1 LLFHQDIFDLMKTNI
16 FIYFT
21 IFFFI
26 SLVSVNGQSREELE
40 KQRAESLKQL
50 DLTNQLLK
58 KTQASRK
65 ATTQKVNLI
74 DQRIKLR
81 QSIINSI
88 VQEVAILDSRI
99 DETERVLEQLTN
111 DLKSARE
118 EYGKIVYYAYKY
130 RSNYNKVVYLLAADN
145 LNQAYRRLRYF
156 QQISQFRK
164 RQIGVINSLSA
175 SITEKI
181 IELQIERSAKVQ
193 LLRDHRSE
201 TIALNQEKTS
211 FSREVNQ
218 LSRKERELR
227 DEINKQKKI
236 AQQLEKAIKTL
247 IEEEAKRIAA
257 RKEIGL
263 TPAEKIISDN
273 FRNNKGGLP
282 WPTEKGVI
290 ISFFGE
296 HPHPV
301 LKGIKIQNNGIDIL
315 TTEGANAR
323 AIFKGEVRKVIHIPG
338 MNRGIIIRHGN
349 YLTVYTN
356 LSDVYVKAGDMV
368 ETKQNIGKIY
378 TDKSD
383 GSKTMLHLEIWEEST
398 KLDPISWISR

>member
-1 LLFHQDIFDLMKTNI
+1 MNISRLIFLFICF
-16 FIYFT
+16 
-21 IFFFI
+21 
-26 SLVSVNGQSREELE
+26 LVFSGSVNGQSRDELE
-40 KQRAESLKQL
+40 RQRKESLKQL
-50 DLTNQLLK
+50 ELTNQLLK

-65 ATTQKVNLI
+65 ATTQKVSLI

-81 QSIINSI
+81 QSIINNI
-88 VQEVAILDSRI
+88 AQEVSILDSRI
-99 DETERVLEQLTN
+99 SENEKVLEQLTR
-111 DLKSARE
+111 DLSEARE
-118 EYGKIVYYAYKY
+118 EYGRIVYYAYKF
-130 RSNYNKVVYLLAADN
+130 RNNYDKMIYLLAAEN
-145 LNQAYRRLRYF
+145 INQAYRRLRYF
-156 QQISQFRK
+156 QQIGQFRK
-164 RQIGVINSLSA
+164 KQIALINELSV

-181 IELQIERSAKVQ
+181 IELQNERSTKVN
-193 LLRDHRSE
+193 LLREHRSE

-211 FSREVNQ
+211 FNREVNQ

-247 IEEEAKRIAA
+247 IEEETRRIAS

-263 TPAEKIISDN
+263 TPAEKLISDN

-315 TTEGANAR
+315 TTDGADAR
-323 AIFKGEVRKVIHIPG
+323 ALFRGEVRKVIHIPG

-349 YLTVYTN
+349 FLTVYTN

-368 ETKQNIGKIY
+368 DTKQNIGRIY

-383 GSKTMLHLEIWEEST
+383 GSKTMLHLEIWEENN
-398 KLDPISWISR
+398 KLDPILWISR

>member
-1 LLFHQDIFDLMKTNI
+1 MNISRLIFLFVCF
-16 FIYFT
+16 
-21 IFFFI
+21 
-26 SLVSVNGQSREELE
+26 LVFSGSVSGQSRDELE
-40 KQRAESLKQL
+40 RQRKESLKQL
-50 DLTNQLLK
+50 ELTNQLLK

-65 ATTQKVNLI
+65 ATTQKVSLI

-81 QSIINSI
+81 QSIINNI
-88 VQEVAILDSRI
+88 AQEVSILDSRI
-99 DETERVLEQLTN
+99 SENEKVLEQLTR
-111 DLKSARE
+111 DLSEARE
-118 EYGKIVYYAYKY
+118 EYGRIVYYAYKF
-130 RSNYNKVVYLLAADN
+130 RNNYDKMIYLLAAEN
-145 LNQAYRRLRYF
+145 INQAYRRLRYF

-164 RQIGVINSLSA
+164 KQIALINELSA

-181 IELQIERSAKVQ
+181 IVLQNERSTKVN
-193 LLRDHRSE
+193 LLREHRSE

-211 FSREVNQ
+211 FNREVNQ

-247 IEEEAKRIAA
+247 IEEETRRIAS

-263 TPAEKIISDN
+263 TPAEKLISDN

-315 TTEGANAR
+315 TTDGADAR
-323 AIFKGEVRKVIHIPG
+323 ALFRGEVRKVIHIPG

-349 YLTVYTN
+349 FLTVYTN

-368 ETKQNIGKIY
+368 DTKQNIGRIY

-383 GSKTMLHLEIWEEST
+383 GSKTMLHLEIWEENN
-398 KLDPISWISR
+398 KLDPILWISR

>member
-1 LLFHQDIFDLMKTNI
+1 MNISRLIFLFICF
-16 FIYFT
+16 
-21 IFFFI
+21 
-26 SLVSVNGQSREELE
+26 LVFSGSVNGQSRDELE
-40 KQRAESLKQL
+40 RQRKESLKQL
-50 DLTNQLLK
+50 ELTNQLLK

-65 ATTQKVNLI
+65 ATTQKVSLI

-81 QSIINSI
+81 QSIINNI
-88 VQEVAILDSRI
+88 AQEVSILDSRI
-99 DETERVLEQLTN
+99 SENEKVLEQLTR
-111 DLKSARE
+111 DLSEARE
-118 EYGKIVYYAYKY
+118 EYGRIVYYAYKF
-130 RSNYNKVVYLLAADN
+130 RNNYDKMIYLLAAEN
-145 LNQAYRRLRYF
+145 INQAYRRLRYF

-164 RQIGVINSLSA
+164 KQIALINELSA

-181 IELQIERSAKVQ
+181 IELQNERSTKVN
-193 LLRDHRSE
+193 LLREHRSE

-211 FSREVNQ
+211 FNREVNQ

-247 IEEEAKRIAA
+247 IEEETRRIAS

-263 TPAEKIISDN
+263 TPAEKLISDN

-315 TTEGANAR
+315 TTDGADAR
-323 AIFKGEVRKVIHIPG
+323 ALFRGEVRKVIHIPG

-349 YLTVYTN
+349 FLTVYTN

-368 ETKQNIGKIY
+368 DTKQNIGRIY

-383 GSKTMLHLEIWEEST
+383 GSKTMLHLEIWEENN
-398 KLDPISWISR
+398 KLDPILWISR